1 MCHRETPEV
10 SSQVSFGPACDRMSH
25 LRQTMICV
33 TTRAVCVPR
42 VCHRWDE
49 GHTPADGQLKVSVA
63 DPQPSFLTS
72 DSLPMPGVAEDP
84 GGGLGEVVAAG

>member
-1 MCHRETPEV
+1 
-10 SSQVSFGPACDRMSH
+10 
-25 LRQTMICV
+25 MIWV

-72 DSLPMPGVAEDP
+72 DSLPMPADDRADCTEFLGSNPEDAKWRM
-84 GGGLGEVVAAG
+84 LIHVLVMSNEFLFVD